1 MRLFTKNNKLVV
13 GVDITTTAI
22 KMVEITRQQGL
33 FHLRNYGIEPLPR
46 GAVVDKNIVDI
57 DAVSD
62 ALARLSRGSGF
73 SSKNIATAVS
83 GSSVISKIIEME
95 ADFTELERESR
106 IRLDAD
112 QYIPYPLSEVNL
124 DFEVIGPSATPDMC
138 KVLLVA
144 SRTEN
149 VDQRV
154 DAGALAGLDTK
165 IVDVESYAVERAFQ
179 LMVDSLPGQPQ
190 HVALIDIGHSQ
201 TTLYIAK
208 DGEFVYSR
216 EQLFGGA
223 QLTES
228 IQSRYGLTFEEA
240 MINKRSLS
248 LPDDYYTDVLMPFLD
263 AIVQQITRSLQFYF
277 SSSQNSQVDYI
288 LLGGGSASI
297 PGLASMVEQK
307 LGTRTGIANAFSN
320 MTINNHI
327 NAELLIMDAP
337 SLIAACGLALRS
349 FD

>member
-1 MRLFTKNNKLVV
+1 
-13 GVDITTTAI
+13 
-22 KMVEITRQQGL
+22 
-33 FHLRNYGIEPLPR
+33 
-46 GAVVDKNIVDI
+46 
-57 DAVSD
+57 
-62 ALARLSRGSGF
+62 
-73 SSKNIATAVS
+73 
-83 GSSVISKIIEME
+83 
-95 ADFTELERESR
+95 
-106 IRLDAD
+106 
-112 QYIPYPLSEVNL
+112 
-124 DFEVIGPSATPDMC
+124 
-138 KVLLVA
+138 
-144 SRTEN
+144 
-149 VDQRV
+149 
-154 DAGALAGLDTK
+154 
-165 IVDVESYAVERAFQ
+165 
-179 LMVDSLPGQPQ
+179 MVDSLPGQPQ

-240 MINKRSLS
+240 MINKRTLS

-297 PGLASMVEQK
+297 AGLASMVEQK
-307 LGTRTGIANAFSN
+307 LGTRAGIANAFSN

-327 NAELLIMDAP
+327 NTELLIMDAP

>member
-57 DAVSD
+57 DVVSD

-95 ADFTELERESR
+95 ADLTELERESR

-149 VDQRV
+149 VDQ
-154 DAGALAGLDTK
+154 
-165 IVDVESYAVERAFQ
+165 
-179 LMVDSLPGQPQ
+179 
-190 HVALIDIGHSQ
+190 
-201 TTLYIAK
+201 
-208 DGEFVYSR
+208 
-216 EQLFGGA
+216 
-223 QLTES
+223 
-228 IQSRYGLTFEEA
+228 
-240 MINKRSLS
+240 
-248 LPDDYYTDVLMPFLD
+248 
-263 AIVQQITRSLQFYF
+263 
-277 SSSQNSQVDYI
+277 
-288 LLGGGSASI
+288 
-297 PGLASMVEQK
+297 
-307 LGTRTGIANAFSN
+307 
-320 MTINNHI
+320 
-327 NAELLIMDAP
+327 
-337 SLIAACGLALRS
+337 
-349 FD
+349 

>member
-62 ALARLSRGSGF
+62 ALARLSRSRGF
-73 SSKNIATAVS
+73 SSKHIATAVAS
-83 GSSVISKIIEME
+83 SSVISKIIEME
-95 ADFTELERESR
+95 ADLTELERESL

-190 HVALIDIGHSQ
+190 HIALIDIGHSQ

-228 IQSRYGLTFEEA
+228 IQNRYGLTFEEA
-240 MINKRSLS
+240 MINKRTLS
-248 LPDDYYTDVLMPFLD
+248 LPDDYYTDVLLPFLD

-297 PGLASMVEQK
+297 AGLASMVEQK

-320 MTINNHI
+320 MTINNHSKTVT
-327 NAELLIMDAP
+327 LTGTGQLP
-337 SLIAACGLALRS
+337 
-349 FD
+349 

>member
-1 MRLFTKNNKLVV
+1 MRLFTKNNRQVV
-13 GVDITTTAI
+13 GVDIATTAI

-33 FHLRNYGIEPLPR
+33 FHLKSYGIEPLPR

-57 DAVSD
+57 EVVSD
-62 ALARLSRGSGF
+62 ALARLFRGKGF
-73 SSKNIATAVS
+73 FNKNIATAVS
-83 GSSVISKIIEME
+83 GASVISKIIEME
-95 ADFTELERESR
+95 ADLTEIERESR

-124 DFEVIGPSATPDMC
+124 DFEVIGPSTTPDMC

-144 SRTEN
+144 SRSEN
-149 VDQRV
+149 VEQRV
-154 DAGALAGLDTK
+154 DVALLAGLDTK

-190 HVALIDIGHSQ
+190 HVALVDIGHSQ

-223 QLTES
+223 QLTDT
-228 IQSRYGLTFEEA
+228 IQSHYGLTYEEA
-240 MINKRSLS
+240 IINQRTMA
-248 LPDDYYTDVLMPFLD
+248 LPDDYYADVLMPYLD

-288 LLGGGSASI
+288 LLGGGSANM
-297 PGLASMVEQK
+297 PGLVSMIERK
-307 LGTRTGIANAFSN
+307 LGTRAGIANAFSN

-327 NAELLIMDAP
+327 STELLIMDAP
-337 SLIAACGLALRS
+337 SLMVACGLGLRS